1 MFQCNSAGLLIP
13 TKSRLIRGFGDLLNQ
28 LDEAVERLNYVYD
41 GGILPDDDYLN
52 QPVEILTPLPTRK
65 PSILIPW

>member
-13 TKSRLIRGFGDLLNQ
+13 TKPKIIGNFGDLLDE

-41 GGILPDDDYLN
+41 GGILPDDNYLN
-52 QPVEILTPLPTRK
+52 QHLDVLTPLPTRK
-65 PSILIPW
+65 PPILIPW

>member
-13 TKSRLIRGFGDLLNQ
+13 KKPKLLGGFGDLLNE
-28 LDEAVERLNYVYD
+28 LDRAVDRLNYVYD

-52 QPVEILTPLPTRK
+52 QPEMLTPFPTRK
-65 PSILIPW
+65 PPILIPW